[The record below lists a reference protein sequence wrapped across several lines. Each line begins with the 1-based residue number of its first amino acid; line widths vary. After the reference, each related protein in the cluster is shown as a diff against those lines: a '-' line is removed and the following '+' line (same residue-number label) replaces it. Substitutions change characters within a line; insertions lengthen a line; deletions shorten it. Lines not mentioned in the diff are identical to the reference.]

1 MVAHGIIGA
10 RAIPIGG
17 VENLRRHC
25 VLHLQQPAGVLVPGR
40 ITAYKG
46 AGDPPRGWKFFARL
60 YKGTLEILLPEVD
73 DFRQRG

>member
-1 MVAHGIIGA
+1 M
-10 RAIPIGG
+10 
-17 VENLRRHC
+17 
-25 VLHLQQPAGVLVPGR
+25 LVSGR

-46 AGDPPRGWKFFARL
+46 ARDPPRGWKLFAGL